1 MNAIQSF
8 EFGDRIYLS
17 GSDRVKEI
25 INKTETLIEES
36 ESRLKDS
43 IKELSLEHAKEIKK
57 IIEKETLVIKA
68 KKGKDDRL
76 FGTITNSEISKE
88 LKKKYDIDIDRK
100 KIIVENPIKIVGE
113 YIITIKLEQGVIADL
128 KVDIVGE

>member
-1 MNAIQSF
+1 MFNIKTNLLNGIQSF

-43 IKELSLEHAKEIKK
+43 IKELSLDFFGKEGYPYILKNDNPYGLPRG
-57 IIEKETLVIKA
+57 IIC
-68 KKGKDDRL
+68 
-76 FGTITNSEISKE
+76 F
-88 LKKKYDIDIDRK
+88 
-100 KIIVENPIKIVGE
+100 
-113 YIITIKLEQGVIADL
+113 
-128 KVDIVGE
+128 

>member
-1 MNAIQSF
+1 MFKIKTNLLNAIQSF

-43 IKELSLEHAKEIKK
+43 IKELSLDFFRKGRISIYIKK
-57 IIEKETLVIKA
+57 
-68 KKGKDDRL
+68 
-76 FGTITNSEISKE
+76 
-88 LKKKYDIDIDRK
+88 
-100 KIIVENPIKIVGE
+100 
-113 YIITIKLEQGVIADL
+113 
-128 KVDIVGE
+128 